1 MTKDTRNS
9 IISAFISLAKQ
20 NPQRSSFT
28 MSEIAKKAGFQDK
41 RFIKNIFITMMILS
55 NIFTNKQINKFSRYL
70 IIIVREGMEI
80 RLSVLQILRFL

>member
-28 MSEIAKKAGFQDK
+28 MSEIAKKAGISRQAIYQKHFHNYDDIIKYIHEQADQQIFQ
-41 RFIKNIFITMMILS
+41 IF
-55 NIFTNKQINKFSRYL
+55 NKYCSRRDGNPRSGFSIGKSR
-70 IIIVREGMEI
+70 
-80 RLSVLQILRFL
+80 